1 MVWQTFS
8 FVVAVVLGGVM
19 GWRGGDEQKRYQKRA
34 ANAAQKEKAR
44 QQETSL
50 FIGLVKRSG
59 GDILFNYGPGTQYP
73 RVSGAS
79 SLFTGSLA
87 YSVWRGA
94 QGEGEV
100 EDQSRGHRVRD

>member
-1 MVWQTFS
+1 MFL
-8 FVVAVVLGGVM
+8 FVCP
-19 GWRGGDEQKRYQKRA
+19 
-34 ANAAQKEKAR
+34 
-44 QQETSL
+44 L
-50 FIGLVKRSG
+50 FFLCGEN

-79 SLFTGSLA
+79 SLFTGNLA

-100 EDQSRGHRVRD
+100 EDQSRGHRVRG

>member
-1 MVWQTFS
+1 MYRKSNLIKPFKT
-8 FVVAVVLGGVM
+8 AT
-19 GWRGGDEQKRYQKRA
+19 
-34 ANAAQKEKAR
+34 
-44 QQETSL
+44 ETN
-50 FIGLVKRSG
+50 RRTT

-87 YSVWRGA
+87 YSIWRGA

-100 EDQSRGHRVRD
+100 EDQSRGTDTKLINK

>member
-1 MVWQTFS
+1 MFE
-8 FVVAVVLGGVM
+8 
-19 GWRGGDEQKRYQKRA
+19 EQRKSRA
-34 ANAAQKEKAR
+34 RKGQANQLMRKGE
-44 QQETSL
+44 
-50 FIGLVKRSG
+50 
-59 GDILFNYGPGTQYP
+59 GDILFNYMYGPGTQYP

-100 EDQSRGHRVRD
+100 EDQSRGHRVRG